1 MNCKKGY
8 LSIFFIAL
16 SFCVHAQLIPA
27 ASSNLRIKNIS
38 GKDSVVVFDS
48 LSLVPNT
55 FYIPSVSAN
64 EYLLDELNATIRWSK
79 NLTKDSIQI
88 VYRVLPQKLNKVYR
102 QFNYDSIRNNFLMQN
117 TAKFK
122 YSNSTNSNAIVD
134 FGNINYNGSFGRGIS
149 FGNAQDAV
157 VNSSLNLQMSGY
169 IGDSLELSAAI
180 TDNNVPIQPDG
191 NTQSLSDFDRVFIQV
206 KKKGW
211 QASFG
216 DIDIRQNNNYFLN
229 FYKRLQGGYFSTT
242 NQFNKNIHNSMLFSG
257 SIAKGKFN
265 RNVLNPTE
273 GNQGP
278 YRLQGANNE
287 LFFTVLAGTERVFI
301 DGQLMQRGEDQD
313 YIINYNTAELTFTP
327 KQMIT
332 KDKRIQ
338 VEFEYADRNFLNS
351 SIYFNN
357 TISFSKKA
365 TVSVGLYTNQ
375 DAKNTSINQTLDL
388 SQKQYLSTIGDKTDS
403 AFFFNASKDTFELG
417 KILYTKIDTVYNS
430 ILHDSVFVLSTN
442 PSDVLYSVSFTYLGP
457 GQGNYVQEYT
467 TTNGK
472 VFKWVA
478 PNNTNIMQGDWQPI
492 VLLVT
497 PKKQQMANITV
508 DYSFSE
514 NVSVKTD
521 FAISKYDMNLFSS
534 KDKSNDNGVAAK
546 IQVAQQKNA
555 ISLFKK
561 NINIQSSIGYEYV
574 AQNFKPLE
582 RLRNVEF
589 NRDWG
594 LAFSI
599 LPADEHITNATL
611 QLTDNKNN
619 SFKYEL
625 KSYMRSDNFTG
636 WQHAINHIAKVKD
649 WNFSQRV
656 IFTQTKTETQEGF
669 YLRPTFDVNKSFKKW
684 NSIQLGV
691 NYLGEFNPIKIKSN
705 EQLTSASFGFN
716 VWEAYIQSD
725 PNRLNKWGL
734 SYFTRNDLLP
744 LNTSLQRADRSNNI
758 RFTNELL
765 KNENHQFKMN
775 VTYRTLQILQP
786 LLSKQNEDESI
797 LGRTEY
803 FISEWNGLLTGN
815 VLYELGAGQ
824 EQKREFT
831 FVEVPAGQGEYTWI
845 DYNSNGIAELNEFEI
860 ALFQD
865 QRKYIRINTPTN
877 QYVKA
882 NYIQF
887 NYHFDINPKAVIDI
901 KTAKGVRKFISKFNL
916 ASTLQISKKNIS
928 TGNFSFNPFSGK
940 LVDST
945 LITEN
950 SFLSNALFYNRISNK
965 WGIDVTHTSSKGK
978 SLLTY
983 GFESRNLSNFNLK
996 GRYNINKNILSALV
1010 VKWINNDLLTPS
1022 FANRNYTIE
1031 ESVVEPSLSYVY
1043 ATKVRV
1049 TLSYLYSQKQN
1060 KVGFSENA
1068 KTNALNADIKYN
1080 ALASSTIA
1088 AKFSLNSILFNYIP
1102 GGDPNSTVGYIL
1114 LDGLMPGKNYLWNL
1128 EFTKRLKG
1136 NLELS
1141 FQYDGRKPGSTRTV
1155 HIGRASLRALF

>member
-1 MNCKKGY
+1 LNCKKGY

-514 NVSVKTD
+514 NV
-521 FAISKYDMNLFSS
+521 LC
-534 KDKSNDNGVAAK
+534 
-546 IQVAQQKNA
+546 
-555 ISLFKK
+555 
-561 NINIQSSIGYEYV
+561 
-574 AQNFKPLE
+574 
-582 RLRNVEF
+582 
-589 NRDWG
+589 
-594 LAFSI
+594 
-599 LPADEHITNATL
+599 
-611 QLTDNKNN
+611 
-619 SFKYEL
+619 
-625 KSYMRSDNFTG
+625 
-636 WQHAINHIAKVKD
+636 
-649 WNFSQRV
+649 
-656 IFTQTKTETQEGF
+656 
-669 YLRPTFDVNKSFKKW
+669 
-684 NSIQLGV
+684 
-691 NYLGEFNPIKIKSN
+691 
-705 EQLTSASFGFN
+705 
-716 VWEAYIQSD
+716 
-725 PNRLNKWGL
+725 
-734 SYFTRNDLLP
+734 
-744 LNTSLQRADRSNNI
+744 
-758 RFTNELL
+758 
-765 KNENHQFKMN
+765 EN
-775 VTYRTLQILQP
+775 
-786 LLSKQNEDESI
+786 
-797 LGRTEY
+797 
-803 FISEWNGLLTGN
+803 
-815 VLYELGAGQ
+815 
-824 EQKREFT
+824 
-831 FVEVPAGQGEYTWI
+831 
-845 DYNSNGIAELNEFEI
+845 
-860 ALFQD
+860 
-865 QRKYIRINTPTN
+865 
-877 QYVKA
+877 
-882 NYIQF
+882 
-887 NYHFDINPKAVIDI
+887 
-901 KTAKGVRKFISKFNL
+901 
-916 ASTLQISKKNIS
+916 
-928 TGNFSFNPFSGK
+928 
-940 LVDST
+940 
-945 LITEN
+945 
-950 SFLSNALFYNRISNK
+950 
-965 WGIDVTHTSSKGK
+965 
-978 SLLTY
+978 
-983 GFESRNLSNFNLK
+983 
-996 GRYNINKNILSALV
+996 
-1010 VKWINNDLLTPS
+1010 
-1022 FANRNYTIE
+1022 
-1031 ESVVEPSLSYVY
+1031 
-1043 ATKVRV
+1043 
-1049 TLSYLYSQKQN
+1049 
-1060 KVGFSENA
+1060 
-1068 KTNALNADIKYN
+1068 
-1080 ALASSTIA
+1080 
-1088 AKFSLNSILFNYIP
+1088 
-1102 GGDPNSTVGYIL
+1102 
-1114 LDGLMPGKNYLWNL
+1114 
-1128 EFTKRLKG
+1128 
-1136 NLELS
+1136 
-1141 FQYDGRKPGSTRTV
+1141 
-1155 HIGRASLRALF
+1155 